1 MQKEGHLFDDLA
13 RVAGGAMSSFA
24 TFRDEAEARLR
35 TQFERILASMDLVR
49 RDEFEAV
56 QAMAV
61 KARKEN
67 EALAKRVAALEGKS
81 GSKTGTRASR
91 AKAPT
96 RSAKPKAGTA
106 KAPRA
111 KTAAKSATRSTKAK
125 TSSGRSKAATTRS
138 PTKSSAAR
146 RKKL

>member
-24 TFRDEAEARLR
+24 TFRDETEARLK
-35 TQFERILASMDLVR
+35 TQFERILAGMDLVR

-61 KARKEN
+61 QARKEN
-67 EALAKRVAALEGKS
+67 EALAKRIDALEGK
-81 GSKTGTRASR
+81 GVAKAGTRASR

-96 RSAKPKAGTA
+96 RSAKPKTTPKSAAQSTS
-106 KAPRA
+106 A
-111 KTAAKSATRSTKAK
+111 KTDSKRRGKS
-125 TSSGRSKAATTRS
+125 
-138 PTKSSAAR
+138 
-146 RKKL
+146 